1 MGDVEDAVRDIVG
14 EISQEVQRELEWLRD
29 GSGRPKLA
37 TVEEHLQRIDD
48 LFRRR
53 LLEGASRVLGNGY
66 RGSQILCGCKSWM
79 KYMNDREKTI
89 LTILGPMT
97 LSRSYYWCENCHTGR
112 APLDEELGIVE
123 EGQSHGVQMAT
134 ALLCALL
141 PNEKAMQVFEELHV
155 PHVSEKES
163 QRVTLAVGE
172 RAMAAYEAEA
182 KAFAEDHVAPSLDVR
197 AQVPERLA
205 VLMDG
210 TTVHTDGSYHEAK
223 VGAFYAFDEEG
234 NATGQKT
241 YATSFRGVDDF
252 RDLWDAEAQ
261 RWHLA
266 DAQDVAALCDGA
278 IWTWRTVEERCP
290 PHTVQILDFYHGTEH
305 LGTLAKTIWGEGS
318 AKVKPWVEAQE
329 TRLLEGDEDDFFQ
342 ELRQWTT
349 EGHWE
354 EEGKKQLAYFEANR
368 DRIHYK
374 EYLARGYPIGSGV
387 VESGCKVIV
396 GLREKQPGMRWRSHT
411 AEAIAH
417 LRAIYYSGRWP
428 ALRRRLAERAAKAG

>member
-1 MGDVEDAVRDIVG
+1 
-14 EISQEVQRELEWLRD
+14 LEWLRD
-29 GSGRPKLA
+29 GSDRPNLA
-37 TVEEHLQRIDD
+37 AVEERLQRIDD

-66 RGSQILCGCKSWM
+66 RGSQLLCECKKWM
-79 KYMNDREKTI
+79 KYVEDRERTV

-97 LSRSYYWCENCHTGR
+97 LNRSYYWCGPCHTGR

-134 ALLCALL
+134 ALLCTLL
-141 PNEKAMQVFEELHV
+141 PNEKAMAVFDELHV

-163 QRVTLAVGE
+163 QRVTLAVGQ
-172 RAMAAYEAEA
+172 RAMAEYEAEA
-182 KAFAEDHVAPSLDVR
+182 KAFAEDHVPPSTDVR
-197 AQVPERLA
+197 AAVPERLA

-210 TTVHTDGSYHEAK
+210 TTVHTDGSFHEAK

-234 NATGQKT
+234 EATGQKT
-241 YATSFRGVDDF
+241 YATSFRGVGDF

-266 DAQDVAALCDGA
+266 DAKDVAALCDGA
-278 IWTWRTVEERCP
+278 AWTWNTVEDRCP
-290 PHTVQILDFYHGTEH
+290 SHTVQILDFYHGTEH

-318 AKVKPWVEAQE
+318 AKVKPWIEAQK
-329 TRLLEGDEDDFFQ
+329 TRLLEGHEDDFFQ

-354 EEGKKQLAYFEANR
+354 TEGKKQLAYFETNR

-374 EYLARGYPIGSGV
+374 DYLARGYPIGSGV
-387 VESGCKVIV
+387 VESACKVII
-396 GLREKQPGMRWRSHT
+396 GLREKQPGMRWRTDT

-428 ALRRRLAERAAKAG
+428 ALRRRLGEQAAKAG